1 MRDIEQRRGGNT
13 RVRVHCE
20 VGTSVLGRKNSKCK
34 GLEPGASWADLRN
47 IQEAYVHEV
56 N

>member
-1 MRDIEQRRGGNT
+1 MEQRRGGNT
-13 RVRVHCE
+13 GVRVSGE
-20 VGTSVLGRKNSKCK
+20 VGASVLGRKNSKCK
-34 GLEPGASWADLRN
+34 GLETGASSADVRN